1 MLRNLLLYFCLLITP
16 LCCFAQRKE
25 ITKAADLV
33 KSGKNL
39 ETAEQSMR
47 KLLNDSANRD
57 NEKIWRVMFDAMQK
71 QYEQG
76 NEKLYLKQKY
86 DTAQLFN
93 IASRMFKDMEA
104 FDSIDAK
111 PDAKGR
117 VRTKMRKQNSALL
130 NQLRPNLY
138 NGGVFFISKKKY
150 DNAYELLDQYIETTT
165 HPMFGAFHYAEKDK
179 RIPEAAYWASYCGY
193 KLNNAKKILHHTY
206 LALKDT
212 THYES
217 MLQLLTTAYQLDGDS
232 TRYIKTLKEGFGTY
246 PRSPF
251 FYSHLVDFYSAN
263 KQWEEALALSDKALK
278 ADSTNLTDDYT
289 RNKIR
294 HRIIP
299 LMKELNTSLTA
310 TSVSSID
317 GLRDENS
324 YIEAQTDIAEAKC
337 LSGDT
342 LTGLS
347 GYDRRYALQL
357 QRAWFLR
364 QHLHFGE
371 PVRNS
376 RGCALSLCG
385 GQKNSR

>member
-278 ADSTNLTDDYT
+278 ADSTNLTALLAKSTLLLNIADY
-289 RNKIR
+289 RR
-294 HRIIP
+294 G
-299 LMKELNTSLTA
+299 LM
-310 TSVSSID
+310 
-317 GLRDENS
+317 
-324 YIEAQTDIAEAKC
+324 Q
-337 LSGDT
+337 
-342 LTGLS
+342 
-347 GYDRRYALQL
+347 
-357 QRAWFLR
+357 AW
-364 QHLHFGE
+364 
-371 PVRNS
+371 RNS
-376 RGCALSLCG
+376 TKVSHLTRTYNRRPKPANRY
-385 GQKNSR
+385 NSSTARHCPILRNTRHYSHQIKINGPCHSIRFTSTSTWESNSMKSTS